1 VKQLLLA
8 LITVFIFCCPA
19 FGQTIYTASRTTTYA
34 WDQPDQVENG
44 VMGWKIILVRNVT
57 GEQFV
62 FLSNVAQI
70 TIAPNALDSTAKR
83 LKSGDYEVRVSAL
96 NVDGESGHCS
106 SADLG
111 CSRLKT
117 GEAGAWR
124 ILYKPGVPLGPII
137 IGKGGEGYG
146 VYRTEEDGVGGGER
160 PGCRWLPSYV
170 GDPSCGAG

>member
-1 VKQLLLA
+1 MPGFQSGLLPLPIRSPILCRRCVRQEIITSEDIPEVKQLLLA
-8 LITVFIFCCPA
+8 LITVFILCCPA

-106 SADLG
+106 SADANDLVCNG
-111 CSRLKT
+111 QADRCS
-117 GEAGAWR
+117 A
-124 ILYKPGVPLGPII
+124 
-137 IGKGGEGYG
+137 
-146 VYRTEEDGVGGGER
+146 
-160 PGCRWLPSYV
+160 
-170 GDPSCGAG
+170 